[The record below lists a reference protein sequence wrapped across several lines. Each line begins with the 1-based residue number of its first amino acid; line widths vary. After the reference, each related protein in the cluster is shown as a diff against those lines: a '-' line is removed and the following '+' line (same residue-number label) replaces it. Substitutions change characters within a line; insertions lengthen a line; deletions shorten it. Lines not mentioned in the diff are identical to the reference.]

1 MNIYPTGRVDTKNIK
16 ETSEER
22 LMGALKKHVDHTG
35 AYRKKKKKKCT
46 RFSFFFRQTQ
56 LLVQMFYNMNI

>member
-22 LMGALKKHVDHTG
+22 LMGALKKHVNHTG
-35 AYRKKKKKKCT
+35 AYRKKKNAPD
-46 RFSFFFRQTQ
+46 FLFFVKHNF
-56 LLVQMFYNMNI
+56 